1 MLFNLGGSHLKFG
14 GPAAGTD
21 NGIEIR
27 RGSIYQIEEDMNEN
41 NRTQD
46 KILQLGERK
55 GKERRKKTKLTDR
68 WLVKRDPDDP
78 SDIDNVVI

>member
-1 MLFNLGGSHLKFG
+1 LGNTTNSAGEEILCCLQRTALVLFNLGGSHLKFG

-27 RGSIYQIEEDMNEN
+27 RGSVYPIEEAMNEN

-46 KILQLGERK
+46 RILQLGEEK
-55 GKERRKKTKLTDR
+55 EKERRKKR
-68 WLVKRDPDDP
+68 
-78 SDIDNVVI
+78 S